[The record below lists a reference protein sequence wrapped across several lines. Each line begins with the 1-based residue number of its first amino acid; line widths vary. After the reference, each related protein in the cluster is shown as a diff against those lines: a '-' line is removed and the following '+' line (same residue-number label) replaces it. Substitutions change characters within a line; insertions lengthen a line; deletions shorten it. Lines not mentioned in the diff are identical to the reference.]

1 MNANAR
7 EWNSPEN
14 PDSLLILE
22 KAVGTAKYAKY
33 TKGQRLTDSDL
44 RTFRV
49 KLSGWGNGQ
58 PVLYFRVVCVFRGST
73 QLPVLGFSF

>member
-1 MNANAR
+1 MNTNAR
-7 EWNSPEN
+7 EWNSSEN
-14 PDSLLILE
+14 PDSLFI

-33 TKGQRLTDSDL
+33 TKGQRLTDSDP

-73 QLPVLGFSF
+73 QVPVLG

>member
-7 EWNSPEN
+7 EWNPPEN
-14 PDSLLILE
+14 PDSLFILE

-44 RTFRV
+44 RTF
-49 KLSGWGNGQ
+49 G
-58 PVLYFRVVCVFRGST
+58 
-73 QLPVLGFSF
+73 